1 MDVRTINKIQV
12 SVTGEI
18 SDQELT
24 VYLTRQQAK
33 STHKIIK
40 AAVTVDGDYINIDCT
55 FEVVP
60 FERIRRITG
69 YLVGTTEK
77 WNDAKRAELK
87 DRVTHGQRE
96 ILQQ

>member
-1 MDVRTINKIQV
+1 MDTRTINKIDV

-18 SDQELT
+18 SDEELT

-40 AAVTVDGDYINIDCT
+40 AAVTVDEEYIDVDCT
-55 FEVVP
+55 FEFVP

-69 YLVGTTEK
+69 YLVGTTDK
-77 WNDAKRAELK
+77 WNDAKKAELK